1 MTSDVSSASEAT
13 VPAGEA
19 TVPARIDAG
28 FLAAYYQE
36 FRLLARRVLRR
47 SGGAVTIQPTDL
59 AHEAA
64 MRLLSRGVTPI
75 NDEAHFLALSAR
87 VIRATLIEEIRRRRA
102 AKRDVALLTRWDDHD
117 VAAATVDLEQFD
129 RLLEDYAAIDADGA
143 AVVQLRFYVGLT
155 MAEIAEQLDCSES
168 TALRRWRLARAWLL
182 KELAAG

>member
-1 MTSDVSSASEAT
+1 MRIDVTSARDAA
-13 VPAGEA
+13 
-19 TVPARIDAG
+19 PARVDAG

-64 MRLLSRGVTPI
+64 MRLLSQGATPI
-75 NDEAHFLALSAR
+75 NDEAHFLALGAR
-87 VIRATLIEEIRRRRA
+87 VIRSTLVEEIRRRRA
-102 AKRDVALLTRWDDHD
+102 GKRDVALLTRWDDQAG
-117 VAAATVDLEQFD
+117 VAGTVDLERFD
-129 RLLEDYAAIDADGA
+129 QLLDDYAAIDADGA

-155 MAEIAEQLDCSES
+155 MAEIARHLDCSES

-182 KELAAG
+182 RELATD